1 MNENEISSETMEFTS
16 TKINQKEKNK
26 KGKIKFLIC
35 GFLVVISI
43 AIGLFIG
50 YKKLNND
57 PMSIYRDSINGI
69 YKKLN
74 NALKESKDKNFTTLD
89 LTKDPFIVDLKAKLD
104 SNIPELKPFTGLDYH
119 LNVGMDLANKKMNMG
134 LDIDENNNSLL
145 NLVLSVIDKNIYL
158 KLYDKILDLGEEDIF
173 GNMNIETYFKV
184 NGNNAKFDYDNYM
197 YILKEIKTIII
208 DSLDKNK
215 FKMEETKITLNTKE
229 YKVKKAIYNLDKENV
244 ERTIKFINS
253 KILKNEKLLKTIAE
267 SIGLKEEE
275 LKEKLN
281 EEVNTNNINDIKI
294 NLYADKLNNIIAG
307 SVETENEEI
316 IKFDCIDQKT
326 NFVIAKDNQKL
337 TVTAEEN
344 NNIVIT
350 FAEEYREL
358 FKITIEENNKNY
370 KIPFTFNS
378 EGNAIN
384 GILELNNISETKESL
399 SVDFVFSLNTTIS
412 SEKIDFKI
420 DGNYKISKKDLST
433 IDPTGSIKIEDI
445 SEEEAM
451 EIFEKLNSL
460 FTKFCLND
468 LAGWII

>member
-1 MNENEISSETMEFTS
+1 MNENEISSGTMELTS
-16 TKINQKEKNK
+16 SKINHKEKNR

-74 NALKESKDKNFTTLD
+74 NALKESKNKNFTTLD

-104 SNIPELKPFTGLDYH
+104 SNMPELKPFTGLDYH

-229 YKVKKAIYNLDKENV
+229 YKVKKAIYNLDKENI
-244 ERTIKFINS
+244 ERTITFINS

-267 SIGLKEEE
+267 SMGLKEEE
-275 LKEKLN
+275 LKEKLK
-281 EEVNTNNINDIKI
+281 EEVNTNGINDIKI

-316 IKFDCIDQKT
+316 IKFDCIDKKT

-370 KIPFTFNS
+370 KIPFTFNV

-399 SVDFVFSLNTTIS
+399 SVDFVFSLNTTIA

-433 IDPTGSIKIEDI
+433 IDTTGSIKIENI

-460 FTKFCLND
+460 FTKFGLND
-468 LAGWII
+468 LASSII

>member
-1 MNENEISSETMEFTS
+1 MNENEISSETMELTS
-16 TKINQKEKNK
+16 PKINQKEKNR

-74 NALKESKDKNFTTLD
+74 NALKESKNKNFTTLD

-104 SNIPELKPFTGLDYH
+104 SNMPELKPFTGLDYH

-134 LDIDENNNSLL
+134 LDINENNNSLL

-184 NGNNAKFDYDNYM
+184 NGNNAKFDYDNYI

-229 YKVKKAIYNLDKENV
+229 YKVKKAIYNLDKENI

-294 NLYADKLNNIIAG
+294 NLYADKLNNTIAG

-316 IKFDCIDQKT
+316 IKFDCIDKET

-337 TVTAEEN
+337 TVTVEKN

-384 GILELNNISETKESL
+384 GILELNNISETKES
-399 SVDFVFSLNTTIS
+399 SSIDFVFSLNTTIA

-420 DGNYKISKKDLST
+420 DGNYKISKTDIST
-433 IDPTGSIKIEDI
+433 IDPTGSIKIENI

-460 FTKFCLND
+460 FTKFGLND
-468 LAGWII
+468 LAGSII

>member
-1 MNENEISSETMEFTS
+1 MNENEISSGTMELTS
-16 TKINQKEKNK
+16 SKINHKEKNR

-74 NALKESKDKNFTTLD
+74 NALKESKNKNFTTLD

-104 SNIPELKPFTGLDYH
+104 SNMPELKPFTGLDYH

-229 YKVKKAIYNLDKENV
+229 YKVKKAIYNLDKENI
-244 ERTIKFINS
+244 ERTITFINS

-267 SIGLKEEE
+267 SMGLKEEE
-275 LKEKLN
+275 LKEKLK
-281 EEVNTNNINDIKI
+281 EEVNTNSINDIKI

-316 IKFDCIDQKT
+316 IKFDCIDKKT

-370 KIPFTFNS
+370 KIPFTFNV

-399 SVDFVFSLNTTIS
+399 SVDFVFSLNTTIA

-433 IDPTGSIKIEDI
+433 IDTTGSIKIENI

-460 FTKFCLND
+460 FTKFGLND
-468 LAGWII
+468 LASSII

>member
-1 MNENEISSETMEFTS
+1 MNENEISSETMELTS
-16 TKINQKEKNK
+16 PKINQKEKNR

-74 NALKESKDKNFTTLD
+74 NALKESKNKNFTTLD

-104 SNIPELKPFTGLDYH
+104 SNMPELKPFTGLDYH

-134 LDIDENNNSLL
+134 LDINENNNSLL

-184 NGNNAKFDYDNYM
+184 NGNNAKFDYDNYI

-229 YKVKKAIYNLDKENV
+229 YKVKKAIYNLDKENI

-294 NLYADKLNNIIAG
+294 NLYADKLNNTIAG

-316 IKFDCIDQKT
+316 IKFDCIDKET

-337 TVTAEEN
+337 TVTVEKN

-370 KIPFTFNS
+370 KIPFTFNV
-378 EGNAIN
+378 EGNTIN
-384 GILELNNISETKESL
+384 GILELNNISETKES
-399 SVDFVFSLNTTIS
+399 SSIDFVFSLNTTIA

-420 DGNYKISKKDLST
+420 DGNYKISKTDIST
-433 IDPTGSIKIEDI
+433 IDPTGSIKIENI

-460 FTKFCLND
+460 FTKFGLND
-468 LAGWII
+468 LAGSII

>member
-1 MNENEISSETMEFTS
+1 MNENEISSETMELTS
-16 TKINQKEKNK
+16 PKINQKEKNR

-74 NALKESKDKNFTTLD
+74 NAIKESKDKNFTTLD
-89 LTKDPFIVDLKAKLD
+89 LTKDPFIVDLKAKLN
-104 SNIPELKPFTGLDYH
+104 SNMPELKPFTGLDYH

-229 YKVKKAIYNLDKENV
+229 YKVKKAIYNLDKENI

-281 EEVNTNNINDIKI
+281 EKVNTNNINDIKI

-316 IKFDCIDQKT
+316 IKFDCIDKKT

-370 KIPFTFNS
+370 KIPFTFNA
-378 EGNAIN
+378 EGNAIK
-384 GILELNNISETKESL
+384 GLLELNNIKETKESL
-399 SVDFVFSLNTTIS
+399 SVDFVFSLNTTIA

-433 IDPTGSIKIEDI
+433 IDPTGSIKIENI

-460 FTKFCLND
+460 FTKFGLND
-468 LAGWII
+468 LAGSII

>member
-1 MNENEISSETMEFTS
+1 MNENEISSGTMELTS
-16 TKINQKEKNK
+16 SKINHKEKNR

-74 NALKESKDKNFTTLD
+74 NALKESKNKNFTTLD

-104 SNIPELKPFTGLDYH
+104 SNMPELKQFTGLDYH

-173 GNMNIETYFKV
+173 DNMNIETYFKV

-229 YKVKKAIYNLDKENV
+229 YKVKKAIYNLDKENI
-244 ERTIKFINS
+244 ERTITFINS

-267 SIGLKEEE
+267 SMGLKEEE
-275 LKEKLN
+275 LKEKLK
-281 EEVNTNNINDIKI
+281 EEVNTNSINDIKI

-316 IKFDCIDQKT
+316 IKFDCIDKKT

-370 KIPFTFNS
+370 KIPFTFNV

-399 SVDFVFSLNTTIS
+399 SVDFVFSLNTTIA

-433 IDPTGSIKIEDI
+433 IDTTGSIKIENI

-460 FTKFCLND
+460 FTKFGLND
-468 LAGWII
+468 LASSII

>member
-1 MNENEISSETMEFTS
+1 MNENEISSETMELTS
-16 TKINQKEKNK
+16 PKINQKEKNR

-74 NALKESKDKNFTTLD
+74 NALKESKNKNFTTLD

-104 SNIPELKPFTGLDYH
+104 SNMPELKPFTGLDYH

-134 LDIDENNNSLL
+134 LDINENNNSLL

-184 NGNNAKFDYDNYM
+184 NGNNAKFDYDNYI

-229 YKVKKAIYNLDKENV
+229 YKVKKAI
-244 ERTIKFINS
+244 
-253 KILKNEKLLKTIAE
+253 
-267 SIGLKEEE
+267 
-275 LKEKLN
+275 
-281 EEVNTNNINDIKI
+281 
-294 NLYADKLNNIIAG
+294 
-307 SVETENEEI
+307 
-316 IKFDCIDQKT
+316 
-326 NFVIAKDNQKL
+326 
-337 TVTAEEN
+337 
-344 NNIVIT
+344 
-350 FAEEYREL
+350 
-358 FKITIEENNKNY
+358 
-370 KIPFTFNS
+370 
-378 EGNAIN
+378 
-384 GILELNNISETKESL
+384 
-399 SVDFVFSLNTTIS
+399 
-412 SEKIDFKI
+412 
-420 DGNYKISKKDLST
+420 
-433 IDPTGSIKIEDI
+433 
-445 SEEEAM
+445 
-451 EIFEKLNSL
+451 
-460 FTKFCLND
+460 
-468 LAGWII
+468 

>member
-1 MNENEISSETMEFTS
+1 MNENEISSGTMELTS
-16 TKINQKEKNK
+16 SKINHKEKNR

-74 NALKESKDKNFTTLD
+74 NALKESKNKNFTTLD

-104 SNIPELKPFTGLDYH
+104 SNMPELKQFTGLDYH

-229 YKVKKAIYNLDKENV
+229 YKVKKAIYNLDKENI
-244 ERTIKFINS
+244 ERTITFINS

-267 SIGLKEEE
+267 SMGLKEEE

-281 EEVNTNNINDIKI
+281 EEVNTNSINDIKI

-316 IKFDCIDQKT
+316 IKFDCIDKKT

-370 KIPFTFNS
+370 KIPFTFNV

-399 SVDFVFSLNTTIS
+399 SVDFVFSLNTTIA

-433 IDPTGSIKIEDI
+433 IDTTGSIKIENI

-451 EIFEKLNSL
+451 EIFKKLNSL
-460 FTKFCLND
+460 FTKFGLND
-468 LAGWII
+468 LASSII

>member
-1 MNENEISSETMEFTS
+1 MNENEISSGTMELTS
-16 TKINQKEKNK
+16 SKINHKEKNR

-74 NALKESKDKNFTTLD
+74 NALKESKNKNFTTLD

-104 SNIPELKPFTGLDYH
+104 SNMPELKPFTGLDYH

-229 YKVKKAIYNLDKENV
+229 YKVKKAIYNLDKENI
-244 ERTIKFINS
+244 ERTITFINS

-267 SIGLKEEE
+267 SMGLKEEE
-275 LKEKLN
+275 LKEKLK
-281 EEVNTNNINDIKI
+281 EEVNTNSINDIKI

-316 IKFDCIDQKT
+316 IKFDCIDKKT

-370 KIPFTFNS
+370 KIPFTFNV

-399 SVDFVFSLNTTIS
+399 SVDFVFSLNTTIA

-433 IDPTGSIKIEDI
+433 IDPTGSIKIENI

-460 FTKFCLND
+460 FTKFGLND
-468 LAGWII
+468 LASSII